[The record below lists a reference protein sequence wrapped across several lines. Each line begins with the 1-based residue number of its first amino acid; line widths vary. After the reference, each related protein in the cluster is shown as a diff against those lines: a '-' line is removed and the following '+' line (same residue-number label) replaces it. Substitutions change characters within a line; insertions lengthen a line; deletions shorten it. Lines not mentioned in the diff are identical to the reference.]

1 MNDRKGYAGLGDS
14 SGRMSLLPSRLDV
27 SASPGEPKVLDIDGE
42 EAEAAFDAL
51 GSETARTVL
60 ATTYEEPKTPPEI
73 REDVG
78 TSLQNVHYH
87 IDRLEDAGLLEPA
100 GTGYSSKGNEMTV
113 YGPASEAVVLFA
125 GEDGASSRLR
135 GVLERLFGLFLV
147 VGISTL
153 VFAVLHEWL
162 TREPEPRSGGGMSAQ
177 DAAESAGDAAGA
189 VTGLDPAVAFFLG
202 GTAVV
207 AALGLWWLLRPR
219 LRSSRSSR

>member
-1 MNDRKGYAGLGDS
+1 
-14 SGRMSLLPSRLDV
+14 MSLLPSRLHV
-27 SASPGEPKVLDIDGE
+27 SPSPDEPKVLDIDGK

-60 ATTYEEPKTPPEI
+60 AATYEEPKTPPEI

-87 IDRLEDAGLLEPA
+87 IDRLEEAGLLEPA

-125 GEDGASSRLR
+125 GDEATGSRLR
-135 GVLERLFGLFLV
+135 DTVKRLFGLVLV
-147 VGISTL
+147 VALSTL
-153 VFAVLHEWL
+153 VFAVLHDWL
-162 TREPEPRSGGGMSAQ
+162 TREPEPQAGTMTAQ

-189 VTGLDPAVAFFLG
+189 VTALDPAVAFFLG
-202 GTAVV
+202 GCAVV
-207 AALGLWWLLRPR
+207 AAIGLWWVLRPR
-219 LRSSRSSR
+219 LRSWRSSR